1 VSSGSPELPPAFL
14 TAPLAHLPEA
24 VLAAVARLNADLG
37 TTVLL
42 AEHRLERAA
51 PIADEAV
58 LVERGRLAS
67 SPAAM
72 SCRSCSSVASGA
84 RASASIMNE

>member
-1 VSSGSPELPPAFL
+1 MLDEPTSQLDPQGAED
-14 TAPLAHLPEA
+14 

-51 PIADEAV
+51 PARRRAVLIAD
-58 LVERGRLAS
+58 GRIAGRPCHRRS
-67 SPAAM
+67 RSP
-72 SCRSCSSVASGA
+72 RTPA
-84 RASASIMNE
+84 RRR